1 MFHSDTLI
9 RMMRSMLI
17 LAVGIGNTGFAS
29 NVRRRDIDGAVF
41 DEQGIDS
48 AMGL

>member
-1 MFHSDTLI
+1 MFHFDTLI
-9 RMMRSMLI
+9 RMMSSMLT
-17 LAVGIGNTGFAS
+17 LVVGIGNTGFAS